1 LDLQDRKIM
10 DTESLA
16 LKSSGASSVLPSSEE
31 SVFPLLQAYVA
42 LRRILEAGI
51 NE

>member
-1 LDLQDRKIM
+1 MQDRRIM

-16 LKSSGASSVLPSSEE
+16 PKSFGASPVLPSSEE
-31 SVFPLLQAYVA
+31 SAFPLLQAYVA
-42 LRRILEAGI
+42 LRRILETSI

>member
-1 LDLQDRKIM
+1 MQDRKIM

-16 LKSSGASSVLPSSEE
+16 PKSSGASSVLPSNEE

-42 LRRILEAGI
+42 LRRILENSV

>member
-1 LDLQDRKIM
+1 M

-16 LKSSGASSVLPSSEE
+16 PKSSGASSVLPSNEE

-42 LRRILEAGI
+42 LRRILENSV